1 MENSASKDY
10 VEIPLGD
17 APPPKTTRIG
27 SLSAAQKFMTTMT
40 SRLSSQKGLKTA
52 GQMIKM
58 KRKQWSAR
66 SGLKGLRFINK
77 ASNGKEGWK
86 AVEKRFDEM
95 AVNGLLQKE
104 NFSKCIGEDVM
115 LQ

>member
-1 MENSASKDY
+1 MENSESKDY

-17 APPPKTTRIG
+17 APQPKASRIG
-27 SLSAAQKFMTTMT
+27 SLSAAQKFVKTLTKK
-40 SRLSSQKGLKTA
+40 LSTKEGLKTA

-58 KRKQWSAR
+58 KGKHWGAR

-77 ASNGKEGWK
+77 ASNGKDGWK
-86 AVEKRFDEM
+86 AVEKRFDEL

-104 NFSKCIGEDVM
+104 SFSKCIGKDVM
-115 LQ
+115 R